1 MKVHRLELY
10 TGLVVLSALMLTSFI
25 NAKAQLPEVKEV
37 KGNYVN
43 EDLGIELVLPENWS
57 GMELPIAI
65 EPAIGGLMAS
75 PEDASS
81 NEVAMSLIIIDATK
95 FDPSTQP
102 TSPQPEDV
110 EFKCT
115 TLSLNTIEI
124 SEIKGMEIVVEC
136 EDIPTSYKIKSVFL
150 SQEKDDNIRFIQL
163 ALIAS
168 SELYDIYIKDFDD
181 SVKTL
186 KVSNAIPPTI
196 NLSKEKTE
204 KVMIEDKDI
213 DIRIK
218 STSDIKD
225 IQLNKEDKSIT
236 FKVEG
241 KDGSMG
247 MTEIHVGS
255 VLKGPYTVL
264 LDGNPIEAI
273 EVTNESGEQILRIIY
288 MHSIHEIKVLGT
300 EVVPEFP
307 VAVLPILALI
317 TGIAIFVARSRSL
330 NTI

>member
-1 MKVHRLELY
+1 MKSNTKLY
-10 TGLVVLSALMLTSFI
+10 AGLVILCITLAIPLI
-25 NAKAQLPEVKEV
+25 DGKAQMPEFKEV
-37 KGNYVN
+37 KGKYVN
-43 EDLGIELVLPENWS
+43 EDLGIELILPENWS
-57 GMELPIAI
+57 GRELPIVI

-81 NEVAMSLIIIDATK
+81 NGVYMSLLVVDATK
-95 FDPSTQP
+95 FDPSMQP
-102 TSPQPEDV
+102 TSPQPEDI
-110 EFKCT
+110 ESKCT
-115 TLSLNTIEI
+115 TFSLNTIEI
-124 SEIKGMEIVVEC
+124 SGIKGMEIVVEC
-136 EDIPTSYKIKSVFL
+136 EDISTSYKIKSIFI

-168 SELYDIYIKDFDD
+168 SELYDRYIKDFDD

-186 KVSNAIPPTI
+186 KVSNAMSPTI
-196 NLSKEKTE
+196 NLSKEKIE
-204 KVMIEDKDI
+204 KVMIEDKEV

-225 IQLNKEDKSIT
+225 IQFNKEDKSIT

-241 KDGSMG
+241 NDGSMG
-247 MTEIHVGS
+247 MTEIHIGS

-264 LDGNPIEAI
+264 LDGNPIDAI
-273 EVTNESGEQILRIIY
+273 EVTNESGEQVLKVMY
-288 MHSIHEIKVLGT
+288 MHSMREIKVVGT

-307 VAVLPILALI
+307 LAVLPILALI